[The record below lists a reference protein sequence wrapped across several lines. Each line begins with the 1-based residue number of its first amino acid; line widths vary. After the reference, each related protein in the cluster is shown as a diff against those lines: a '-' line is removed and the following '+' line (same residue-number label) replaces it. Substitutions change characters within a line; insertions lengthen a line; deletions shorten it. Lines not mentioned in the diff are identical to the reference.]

1 MKKPLLCLVA
11 LVMWVPLGVFG
22 VSQNIELDRMIVEI
36 DGVGSP
42 RGLEEELGFVRGAV
56 FTEGELASAVES
68 VRESGRYSKAVYR
81 LEPGRNGR
89 IDVVV
94 RFVVDPGYRPGP
106 EEEIRID
113 RIEITGNLKTK
124 DSVILS
130 EFLFE
135 AGERVDLVTIEESVQ
150 AVFNRELFFEVDW
163 GLYDEPGG
171 MVMELRVR
179 EKWTLFPIIYVV
191 GDDGRTQLSLG
202 LIDLNFAGAGFMLM
216 GNYVGTFYPDDAS
229 QHNFSAVYNHQ
240 KLGRSRL
247 GLFATGGYL
256 SDISSVSK
264 DGDPVGQFESES
276 GYFMGWISYSLTSN
290 WKTSFLMKYRN
301 DVLSG
306 DYDLT
311 ADTAGFGG
319 RIEFDQVNLYDIRR
333 QGFGARADVSRIF
346 SFSGGLGD
354 YIEAGAQ
361 AEYFDVFHKDLFN
374 IITRLRVDYS
384 SAEILPYQT
393 NRLVHLRGGSG
404 REYYSPLVLAAST
417 EIGIAPL
424 RENWMFLELVGVA
437 DLSWGDAG
445 TGFMYRIGPG
455 FRITFPPLA
464 GLSLN
469 VDYVFTERGETEL
482 YFGMFRFIDAR

>member
-1 MKKPLLCLVA
+1 LK
-11 LVMWVPLGVFG
+11 
-22 VSQNIELDRMIVEI
+22 
-36 DGVGSP
+36 SP
-42 RGLEEELGFVRGAV
+42 
-56 FTEGELASAVES
+56 
-68 VRESGRYSKAVYR
+68 
-81 LEPGRNGR
+81 
-89 IDVVV
+89 
-94 RFVVDPGYRPGP
+94 
-106 EEEIRID
+106 
-113 RIEITGNLKTK
+113 
-124 DSVILS
+124 
-130 EFLFE
+130 
-135 AGERVDLVTIEESVQ
+135 VQ
-150 AVFNRELFFEVDW
+150 ALFNRELFFEVDW

-171 MVMELRVR
+171 VVMEFRVR

-202 LIDLNFAGAGFMLM
+202 LIDLNFAGQGFMLM

-229 QHNFSAVYNHQ
+229 RHNFSAVYNHQ
-240 KLGRSRL
+240 KLGGSPW
-247 GLFATGGYL
+247 GLFAAGGYNTDV
-256 SDISSVSK
+256 SNVSK
-264 DGDPVGQFESES
+264 DGDRIGQFESEN
-276 GYFMGWISYSLTSN
+276 GYFMGWVSYSLTPN
-290 WKTSFLMKYRN
+290 WKTSFLIKYRN
-301 DVLSG
+301 ETLSG
-306 DYDLT
+306 DYDLKGD
-311 ADTAGFGG
+311 AAGFGG
-319 RIEFDQVNLYDIRR
+319 RIEFDRVDLYDIRR
-333 QGFGARADVSRIF
+333 QGIGARAEFSRIF
-346 SFSGGLGD
+346 SFSSALGD

-361 AEYFDVFHKDLFN
+361 AEYFDVFHQDLFN

-437 DLSWGDAG
+437 DLSWGDAD

-455 FRITFPPLA
+455 FRMTFPPLA

>member
-1 MKKPLLCLVA
+1 MKKPRLCLIA
-11 LVMWVPLGVFG
+11 LMVWVPLSVFG
-22 VSQNIELDRMIVEI
+22 LSQNIKLGRMIVEI
-36 DGVGSP
+36 EGVGSP
-42 RGLEEELGFVRGAV
+42 RALEKELGFDRGAV
-56 FTEGELASAVES
+56 FSEDELVTAVES
-68 VRESGRYSKAVYR
+68 IRESGRFSEADYR

-89 IDVVV
+89 TDVVV
-94 RFVVDPGYRPGP
+94 RFVVDPGYRP
-106 EEEIRID
+106 EVDEEIRID
-113 RIEITGNLKTK
+113 RIEIRGNLKTK

-135 AGERVDLVTIEESVQ
+135 AGERTDLATIEESVQ

-163 GLYDEPGG
+163 GLYDEPDGV
-171 MVMELRVR
+171 VMEFRVR

-191 GDDGRTQLSLG
+191 GDDGRTQVSLG

-229 QHNFSAVYNHQ
+229 QHNFSAVYNHE
-240 KLGRSRL
+240 KLGSSRL

-256 SDISSVSK
+256 SDISSVSM
-264 DGDPVGQFESES
+264 DGNPVGEFESES
-276 GYFMGWISYSLTSN
+276 GFFTGWVSYSLTSN
-290 WKTSFLMKYRN
+290 WKTSLLMKYRQ

-306 DYDLT
+306 DYNLT
-311 ADTAGFGG
+311 ASTAGVGG
-319 RIEFDQVNLYDIRR
+319 RIEFDQVDLYDIRR
-333 QGFGARADVSRIF
+333 QGFGVRADVSRIF
-346 SFSGGLGD
+346 SFSNNLGD
-354 YIEAGAQ
+354 YIEAGDQ
-361 AEYFDVFHKDLFN
+361 AEFFDVFHQGLFN
-374 IITRLRVDYS
+374 IINRLRVDYS
-384 SAEILPYQT
+384 SAEILPFQT

-404 REYYSPLVLAAST
+404 REYYSPLVLAATT
-417 EIGIAPL
+417 EIGVAPL

-437 DLSWGDAG
+437 DLSWGDAD